1 MRPRVKFQE
10 PVGSPQHHPAVVLV
24 SRERKAA
31 SLFSDE
37 TAQKY
42 PKACLHATKVN
53 KSFYVPMPTQVKV
66 EFPVQCLEFVDVT
79 INRNHSEFLLN
90 TNEVSISIY
99 CMYLINFTKLS
110 IISNLTCKCKITMLT
125 VVLPDERTPRYLV
138 TQ

>member
-42 PKACLHATKVN
+42 PKACLKATEVN
-53 KSFYVPMPTQVKV
+53 
-66 EFPVQCLEFVDVT
+66 
-79 INRNHSEFLLN
+79 
-90 TNEVSISIY
+90 
-99 CMYLINFTKLS
+99 
-110 IISNLTCKCKITMLT
+110 MLT
-125 VVLPDERTPRYLV
+125 VVEPDEELQGTW
-138 TQ
+138 